1 MDKVSWDI
9 IDLLHIAPFV
19 NHSFNVFINIYEY
32 AISTIMVLAIL
43 SLNPNKNEQKEKK
56 NN

>member
-9 IDLLHIAPFV
+9 IDLLHIAPYV

-43 SLNPNKNEQKEKK
+43 SLNPNKNEQKK
-56 NN
+56 